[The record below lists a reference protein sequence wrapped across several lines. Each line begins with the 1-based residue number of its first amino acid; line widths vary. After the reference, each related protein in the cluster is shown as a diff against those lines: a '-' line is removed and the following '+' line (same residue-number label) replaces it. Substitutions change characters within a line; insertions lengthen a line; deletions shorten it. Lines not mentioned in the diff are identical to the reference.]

1 MRSEGVHISVLFTNI
16 VLTSNNYI
24 KYDIMIETD
33 FHMDWYPETNFIHS
47 MIPRYFEKHSR
58 NCNMHAW
65 IIFFMMWLHWSTL
78 PAKFSSYHWNLIC
91 TEYSYHKHGRAYQRF
106 PIYIRLIFK
115 DFLNSWYHYKFV
127 FKLSLRIFHQL
138 HNRRWN
144 YSAVGYTCVSKR
156 LFVYHL
162 KRSKALLARILF
174 VMRQNLIFSLIV
186 IIHVI
191 FKSLG
196 FETVISIKK
205 LDTAPSP
212 LLWLIFPIWFIL
224 DE

>member
-1 MRSEGVHISVLFTNI
+1 MISWLRQIFIWTDIRKRISFT
-16 VLTSNNYI
+16 VWYL
-24 KYDIMIETD
+24 DILKSILVIAICMLET
-33 FHMDWYPETNFIHS
+33 
-47 MIPRYFEKHSR
+47 
-58 NCNMHAW
+58 
-65 IIFFMMWLHWSTL
+65 FFKMMWLHWSTV

>member
-1 MRSEGVHISVLFTNI
+1 MKHFSKWCDVIDLPCRRNL
-16 VLTSNNYI
+16 VLTSGIWSVQNIVTTNTVEHI
-24 KYDIMIETD
+24 KD
-33 FHMDWYPETNFIHS
+33 F
-47 MIPRYFEKHSR
+47 
-58 NCNMHAW
+58 
-65 IIFFMMWLHWSTL
+65 
-78 PAKFSSYHWNLIC
+78 
-91 TEYSYHKHGRAYQRF
+91 Q
-106 PIYIRLIFK
+106 YIRLIFK
-115 DFLNSWYHYKFV
+115 DFLNSWFHYKFV

-144 YSAVGYTCVSKR
+144 YSAVGYTCFSKR

-162 KRSKALLARILF
+162 KRSKTLLARILF

-186 IIHVI
+186 TIHVI